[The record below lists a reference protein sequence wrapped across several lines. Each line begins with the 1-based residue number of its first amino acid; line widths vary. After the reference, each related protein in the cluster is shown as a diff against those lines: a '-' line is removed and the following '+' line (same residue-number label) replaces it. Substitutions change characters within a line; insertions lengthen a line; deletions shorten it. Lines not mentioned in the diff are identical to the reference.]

1 MEVDDPF
8 PFGADRQRPFQVK
21 VEPGRQAPIAL
32 RGTLNQRPML
42 PGWIPPVAGVIGL
55 VALLGVGA
63 FLVKAGPFAEEPSP
77 TPIAQVSE
85 PPSAAPTAAPTA
97 PPSEPPPSA
106 ASEAPSA
113 PPTPPPSPTS
123 PQNEIRFEGFEL
135 EDNGL
140 RSDPSPAAL
149 RQPLITFKTLGP
161 GDVVL
166 AVTDYQGGDPNTP
179 TRVCLVPDG
188 GDRTCQDITG
198 TATITAPNDEAA
210 ERSWQAFARPRGD
223 GSAPTLKLT
232 LTFFATTPSVSW
244 TDNTSIFGSVG
255 DTIPDFAGFN
265 AIIRGP
271 TPRACSRRGRRS
283 RRRRHGRSAT
293 GSSVSPR
300 SPLTQVTDQIPDEVS
315 NVPLPVGGFL
325 EYRHVVAEHV
335 RRPADHLHGDVQLAV
350 AARRRRRPAGRPAG
364 TATCRSRRLR

>member
-42 PGWIPPVAGVIGL
+42 PGWIPPVAGVVGL

-77 TPIAQVSE
+77 TPIAQVSA
-85 PPSAAPTAAPTA
+85 PPTAEPTAAPTA

-198 TATITAPNDEAA
+198 TATITAPNEEAA

-244 TDNTSIFGSVG
+244 TDNTSVFGSVV
-255 DTIPDFAGFN
+255 DTIPGFAGFN

-271 TPRACSRRGRRS
+271 NPQGLLTAR
-283 RRRRHGRSAT
+283 T
-293 GSSVSPR
+293 TFSSTASWAFGDWILGQPEV
-300 SPLTQVTDQIPDEVS
+300 PLTTVTDQSQSEVS
-315 NVPLPVGGFL
+315 NVPLPPGGFL
-325 EYRHVVAEHV
+325 EYRHVVLNTLDGLPTTYTV
-335 RRPADHLHGDVQLAV
+335 TFSWQ
-350 AARRRRRPAGRPAG
+350 
-364 TATCRSRRLR
+364 